1 MRCKIENGVLLVVEC
16 CEEEVVVPEGVTRI
30 ADEAF
35 YAAKAKRILLPDG
48 VREVG
53 DKAFGC
59 AAVEELTLPRSVETV
74 GNRAFDCAEIRVLR
88 IENPDVFFYPEI
100 IDHCYDL
107 EDVYFAGTK
116 EQWDKAFDAEFQPYS
131 AAFRLHLA
139 DGEVIQY

>member
-1 MRCKIENGVLLVVEC
+1 MRFEIVDGVLVAADREAAELVV
-16 CEEEVVVPEGVTRI
+16 PDGVTRI

-53 DKAFGC
+53 GKAFGC

-116 EQWDKAFDAEFQPYS
+116 EQWDKAFDTEFQPYS